1 MPLFERDPELLAFA
15 SLNPSIF
22 ESVTRS
28 QGDQLF
34 DFLELAI

>member
-15 SLNPSIF
+15 SLNPSVF
-22 ESVTRS
+22 ESVTRRS
-28 QGDQLF
+28 LF